1 MPLARSEGYV
11 PEIDGL
17 RTVAV
22 LSVLLYHVGFPLSGG
37 YVGVDVFFVISG
49 YLITRMIRDEV
60 VATGRFDFLRFYVR
74 RVRRLFPALW
84 VTVAVTGLA
93 SALLLSPE
101 QMLRFAA
108 SAGAALLS
116 VSNLLFWLEADYFDA
131 LASTKPLLHTWSLA
145 VEEQFYLVWPAL
157 LLLLFLRLGGRGTVA
172 VLALLCIA
180 SVALGEYWIP
190 RDPAAAFYLLPT
202 RIAELGIGALLVWA
216 GRFRPG
222 GGPGLEAML
231 GLGLGLILYA
241 AASFTEKT
249 PFPGVN
255 ALVPCLGAALA
266 IQGCRARRLGAALRW
281 PPVVWLGRISYSLYL
296 VHWPVVVLWGAYLYA
311 PFGPADRW
319 GMIAASVALAA
330 LQYHFV
336 EERYRHVTAASVS
349 GPRFLFGAASA
360 AAALGLAAGAVVL
373 SNGLPGRI
381 PEDRF
386 VMSNRD
392 QRHAQ
397 RDLYCRSRNPA
408 LPAELFTCQNF
419 RGKDRDI
426 VLWGDSHALH
436 LVAGFSEWFPE
447 HNVYVLFMPGCNPQS
462 GFAGYVRRYGSRE
475 TEACIARNRT
485 ALERLESMPPTS
497 VVLSSA
503 KGPPPEVIVPPTR
516 EIVAR
521 LEAAGHRVAVLGDIV
536 VPGRNLVDC
545 ASVPAWLVSDAR
557 VAARCTVDPATVAED
572 LAYNDKLEALMSDLD
587 LVALDDVQCPGG
599 ACRFFDKGEVLFRD
613 DHHLT
618 LDGSK
623 LFVGA
628 ARDRLPFAAPR
639 AARAD
644 AGPRTIDR

>member
-1 MPLARSEGYV
+1 
-11 PEIDGL
+11 
-17 RTVAV
+17 
-22 LSVLLYHVGFPLSGG
+22 
-37 YVGVDVFFVISG
+37 
-49 YLITRMIRDEV
+49 
-60 VATGRFDFLRFYVR
+60 
-74 RVRRLFPALW
+74 
-84 VTVAVTGLA
+84 
-93 SALLLSPE
+93 
-101 QMLRFAA
+101 MLRFAV
-108 SAGAALLS
+108 SAGAALFS
-116 VSNLLFWLEADYFDA
+116 VSNVLFWLEADYFDA
-131 LASTKPLLHTWSLA
+131 LAATKPLLHTWSLA
-145 VEEQFYLVWPAL
+145 VEEQFYLIWPAL
-157 LLLLFLRLGGRGTVA
+157 LLVLLLRLRGRGTVA
-172 VLALLCIA
+172 VLALLCVA
-180 SVALGEYWIP
+180 SVALGEFWIP

-216 GRFRPG
+216 GRFRPA

-241 AASFTEKT
+241 ALTFTEKT

-266 IQGCRARRLGAALRW
+266 IQACRARHLGALLRW
-281 PPVVWLGRISYSLYL
+281 PPVVWVGRISYSLYL

-319 GMIAASVALAA
+319 GMVAASFGLAA
-330 LQYHFV
+330 LQYHLV
-336 EERYRHVTAASVS
+336 EERFRHVTAASVS
-349 GPRFLFGAASA
+349 GPRFLFGAGAA
-360 AAALGLAAGAVVL
+360 AAALGLVAGAVVL

-381 PEDRF
+381 PDDRF

-397 RDLYCRSRNPA
+397 RDLYCGNRNPA
-408 LPAELFTCQNF
+408 LPAALFTCQNF

-426 VLWGDSHALH
+426 ILWGDSHALH
-436 LVAGFSEWFPE
+436 LVAGFSEWFPG

-462 GFAGYVRRYGSRE
+462 GFAGYVRPYGSRE
-475 TEACIARNRT
+475 TEACVARNRA
-485 ALERLESMPPTS
+485 ALELIEAMPPTS
-497 VVLSSA
+497 VVLSSS
-503 KGPPPEVIVPPTR
+503 KGPRPEVIVPPTR
-516 EIVAR
+516 ELVAR
-521 LEAAGHRVAVLGDIV
+521 LEAAGHRVAVLGDVI

-545 ASVPAWLVSDAR
+545 ASVPDWLVSDAR

-572 LAYNDKLEALMSDLD
+572 LAYNDKLAALMPDLD
-587 LVALDDVQCPGG
+587 LVELDEVQCPDG

-628 ARDRLPFAAPR
+628 ARDRLPFAAPQ

-644 AGPRTIDR
+644 GGRRTIDR

>member
-1 MPLARSEGYV
+1 MRTRTEDYV

-22 LSVLLYHVGFPLSGG
+22 LSVLFYHVGFPLGGG

-60 VATGRFDFLRFYVR
+60 VETGRFDFLRFYVR

-84 VTVAVTGLA
+84 VTVAVSGTT

-101 QMLRFAA
+101 QMLRFAV
-108 SAGAALLS
+108 SAGASLLS
-116 VSNLLFWLEADYFDA
+116 VSNFLFWIEADYFDA

-145 VEEQFYLVWPAL
+145 VEEQFYLIWPA
-157 LLLLFLRLGGRGTVA
+157 LLLLFLRLSGGRGTVA
-172 VLALLCIA
+172 VLALLCVA

-190 RDPAAAFYLLPT
+190 RDPAGAFYLLPT

-216 GRFRPG
+216 GRFRPA
-222 GGPGLEAML
+222 GGPSLEAML
-231 GLGLGLILYA
+231 ALGLGLILYA
-241 AASFTEKT
+241 ALSFTERT

-255 ALVPCLGAALA
+255 ALVPCVGAALA
-266 IQGCRARRLGAALRW
+266 IQACRARRLGALLRW
-281 PPVVWLGRISYSLYL
+281 PPVVWVGRISYSLYL
-296 VHWPVVVLWGAYLYA
+296 VHWPVVVLWGAYLFG

-319 GMIAASVALAA
+319 GMVAVSLVLAA

-336 EERYRHVTAASVS
+336 EERFRHVTATSVS
-349 GPRFLFGAASA
+349 GPRFLAGAASA
-360 AAALGLAAGAVVL
+360 AAALGLVAGVVVL

-397 RDLYCRSRNPA
+397 RDLYCRNRNPA
-408 LPAELFTCQNF
+408 LPPELFTCQNF
-419 RGKDRDI
+419 RGKDRDVI
-426 VLWGDSHALH
+426 LWGDSHALH

-462 GFAGYVRRYGSRE
+462 GFAGYVRPYGSRE
-475 TEACIARNRT
+475 TEACIARNRA
-485 ALERLESMPPTS
+485 ALDFIEDLPPTN
-497 VVLSSA
+497 VVLSSS
-503 KGPPPEVIVPPTR
+503 KGPRPEVIVPPTR
-516 EIVAR
+516 ELVAR
-521 LEAAGHRVAVLGDIV
+521 LEVAGHTVAVLGDII

-545 ASVPAWLVSDAR
+545 ASVPAYLVSDAR
-557 VAARCTVDPATVAED
+557 LAARCTIDPAAVAED
-572 LAYNDKLEALMSDLD
+572 LAYNDKLATLMPD
-587 LVALDDVQCPGG
+587 LVALDDAQCPGG

-613 DHHLT
+613 SHHLT
-618 LDGSK
+618 LDASK
-623 LFVGA
+623 LFVGEA
-628 ARDRLPFAAPR
+628 MDRLPFAATPT
-639 AARAD
+639 ARVD
-644 AGPRTIDR
+644 GGPGRTLER